1 MGNGEWVDVVVP
13 DWMGSSLL
21 CPCCISRPGDGGDEL
36 EIPEELLEEQSYT

>member
-13 DWMGSSLL
+13 NWMGSSLL
-21 CPCCISRPGDGGDEL
+21 CRCCISRPGDGGDEL